1 MRVRYLLRVSS
12 QEREQGLD
20 NEKNRDCCLH
30 CPGGLARSR
39 PDPARR
45 HADRIRG
52 TVDKLDG
59 QNLMVKSRDG
69 QTQTIELAANVAV
82 ITLVKKSIADIKA
95 GDYVAST
102 GVKGADGKIRAI
114 EVRIFPEAAR
124 GTGEGQY
131 AWDLMPDSVM
141 TNATVG
147 KVDKAPQG
155 PVLHVTF
162 KGTKSEYTVGPE
174 VPVLANGPGDISLL
188 KPGVAVF
195 VIALKHEDG
204 KLTSARLYA
213 EKDGIKPPM

>member
-1 MRVRYLLRVSS
+1 MR
-12 QEREQGLD
+12 
-20 NEKNRDCCLH
+20 KIA
-30 CPGGLARSR
+30 LAVVIALGVA
-39 PDPARR
+39 PAL
-45 HADRIRG
+45 AQTPPSGTPTRIRG

-69 QTQTIELAANVAV
+69 QTLTIELAADVAV
-82 ITLVKKSIADIKA
+82 ITLVKKSVADIKV

-102 GVKGADGKIRAI
+102 GVKGTDGKIHAV

-131 AWDLMPDSVM
+131 PWDLMPDSIM

-147 KVDKAPQG
+147 KVDQAPQG

-162 KGTKSEYTVGPE
+162 KGTDSEYTVGPE

-195 VIALKHEDG
+195 VIALKHGDG

>member
-1 MRVRYLLRVSS
+1 MMRKFAIAALIA
-12 QEREQGLD
+12 
-20 NEKNRDCCLH
+20 
-30 CPGGLARSR
+30 LAVG
-39 PDPARR
+39 PAL
-45 HADRIRG
+45 AQTPPAGTPTRIRG

-69 QTQTIELAANVAV
+69 QTMPIELAVNVAV

-102 GVKGADGKIRAI
+102 GVKGTDGKIHAV

-131 AWDLMPDSVM
+131 PWDLMPDSIM

-147 KVDKAPQG
+147 KVDQAPQG

-162 KGTKSEYTVGPE
+162 KGNESEYTVGPD

>member
-1 MRVRYLLRVSS
+1 MTTKLLLAGALIALLILPAGA
-12 QEREQGLD
+12 QQAPQGT
-20 NEKNRDCCLH
+20 
-30 CPGGLARSR
+30 PT
-39 PDPARR
+39 
-45 HADRIRG
+45 RIRG

-69 QTQTIELAANVAV
+69 QTLTIELAANVAV
-82 ITLVKKSIADIKA
+82 ITLVKKSVADIKA

-102 GVKGADGKIRAI
+102 GVKGTDGKIHAV

-131 AWDLMPDSVM
+131 PWDLMPDSIM

-147 KVDKAPQG
+147 KVDQAPQG

-162 KGTKSEYTVGPE
+162 KGTESEYTVGPD
-174 VPVLANGPGDISLL
+174 VPVLANAPGDISLL

>member
-1 MRVRYLLRVSS
+1 M
-12 QEREQGLD
+12 D
-20 NEKNRDCCLH
+20 NEKNRDCCPH
-30 CPGGLARSR
+30 CLGGWARSR

-45 HADRIRG
+45 HADAHPGHGRQARRP
-52 TVDKLDG
+52 KSDG
-59 QNLMVKSRDG
+59 QIAGRPAL
-69 QTQTIELAANVAV
+69 TIELAANVVV
-82 ITLVKKSIADIKA
+82 ITLVKKSIADIKV

-147 KVDKAPQG
+147 KVEKAPQG

-162 KGTKSEYTVGPE
+162 KGTESEYTVGPE